1 MKEIDFDLENNP
13 FINVLSSRCNM
24 SVRIDVEDMWNFSKA
39 NDLSFFIMSLGA
51 LMNALNK
58 VPEMR
63 RRIVGGKAVEFSS
76 LDAICPIMEKKQTTY
91 KEIRV
96 EPPQRFHNVLKWH
109 EYVEE
114 HILNVLEGVDEPFNV
129 HILERDELNV
139 ANFSCIPWIDF
150 DSFTTAVATGNTIQ
164 PLITWGKVNENYEMT
179 VSISFSHI
187 FVNGLEVSNFYKYIE
202 RNKSIVL

>member
-63 RRIVGGKAVEFSS
+63 RRIVGGKEQKPVEK
-76 LDAICPIMEKKQTTY
+76 P
-91 KEIRV
+91 
-96 EPPQRFHNVLKWH
+96 VLW
-109 EYVEE
+109 
-114 HILNVLEGVDEPFNV
+114 P
-129 HILERDELNV
+129 
-139 ANFSCIPWIDF
+139 
-150 DSFTTAVATGNTIQ
+150 
-164 PLITWGKVNENYEMT
+164 
-179 VSISFSHI
+179 
-187 FVNGLEVSNFYKYIE
+187 
-202 RNKSIVL
+202 